1 MRRLLWVVLIGLVFA
16 APLWLISSRIKT
28 WQALLG
34 GFVLANLF
42 IVGLIV
48 GGAFISMA
56 WVAGLLWFLLK
67 TYVLVFTFV
76 WMRGTLPRVR
86 IDQLMNFAWKWL
98 MELAF
103 INIFITAGAIIL
115 IETLTG
121 NAP

>member
-1 MRRLLWVVLIGLVFA
+1 
-16 APLWLISSRIKT
+16 
-28 WQALLG
+28 
-34 GFVLANLF
+34 
-42 IVGLIV
+42 
-48 GGAFISMA
+48 
-56 WVAGLLWFLLK
+56 
-67 TYVLVFTFV
+67 VLVFTFV